1 MIYKLDPR
9 IMAAV
14 TTNSRRTVALPS
26 PAVEALKAHRGK
38 QAEQR
43 LAAGAAWQ
51 DHGFIFAGE
60 AGQPLF
66 LRNVTRRHFD
76 KILTA
81 AELPPM
87 RLYDLRHTSA
97 TLLLAAGEH
106 PKVVSERLGHSSI
119 TLTLDT
125 YSHVLPDMQQQAA
138 SKLEALL
145 SSLI

>member
-1 MIYKLDPR
+1 M
-9 IMAAV
+9 
-14 TTNSRRTVALPS
+14 
-26 PAVEALKAHRGK
+26 
-38 QAEQR
+38 
-43 LAAGAAWQ
+43 
-51 DHGFIFAGE
+51 
-60 AGQPLF
+60 
-66 LRNVTRRHFD
+66 TRRHFD
-76 KILTA
+76 KILKV

-145 SSLI
+145 STASSG